1 MRTFLI
7 ILVILLFSGCF
18 GGTIYYLYS
27 KSQEK
32 PLEYQTEQPTT
43 QTIIKK
49 TVATGSVV
57 PRKEIEI
64 KPQVSGLIEKLYV
77 EAGNVV
83 KKGDLIASIRIIPD
97 MVNLNNA
104 ENRVNRAR
112 ISLKN
117 AQRDFDRN
125 KKLFE
130 DGVIAEASFQQF
142 ELSYN
147 NAQEEMT
154 AAEDNLQL
162 IRSGATKK
170 SGKNGN
176 TTVRAEIAGMILDVP
191 VEEGNSVI
199 EANTFNDG
207 TTVVTVA
214 DMDEIIFEGKV
225 DESEVGKIREG
236 MDLLLTIGAI
246 EGEQFDAKLEY
257 IAPKGLEENGAIQ
270 FEIRAALHLKED
282 QFIRAGYSAN
292 ADIVLD
298 RRDSVMAVN
307 ESLLQFGE
315 KDSVFVEV
323 EVGPQEFEKRYI
335 KTGLSDGINI
345 EVLSGLK
352 REDKIKNPNS
362 GAPKEG

>member
-18 GGTIYYLYS
+18 GGTIYYLYD

-32 PLEYQTEQPTT
+32 PLEYKTELPST

-77 EAGNVV
+77 EAGDIV
-83 KKGDLIASIRIIPD
+83 KKGDLIASISIIPD

-130 DGVIAEASFQQF
+130 DGVIAEADYQQF
-142 ELSYN
+142 ELALN
-147 NAQEEMT
+147 NAQEETT

-170 SGKNGN
+170 SGKTGN
-176 TTVRAEIAGMILDVP
+176 TNVRATIAGMVLDVP
-191 VEEGNSVI
+191 IEEGNSVI

-207 TTVVTVA
+207 TTIVTVA
-214 DMDEIIFEGKV
+214 DMEEIIFEGKV
-225 DESEVGKIREG
+225 DESEVGKIRAG
-236 MDLLLTIGAI
+236 MALLLTIGAI
-246 EGEQFDAKLEY
+246 EGEQFDAELEY
-257 IAPKGLEENGAIQ
+257 IAPKGKEENGAIQ
-270 FEIRAALHLKED
+270 FEIRAALRLKKD

-292 ADIVLD
+292 ADIVLE
-298 RRDSVMAVN
+298 RRDSVLAIN
-307 ESLLQFGE
+307 ESLLQFEGT
-315 KDSVFVEV
+315 DSTFVEV
-323 EVGPQEFEKRYI
+323 EVAPQVFEKKYI

-345 EVLSGLK
+345 EVVSGLGK
-352 REDKIKNPNS
+352 EAKIKNPNS
-362 GAPKEG
+362 GAPKGA

>member
-32 PLEYQTEQPTT
+32 PLEYKTEQPAM

-77 EAGNVV
+77 EAGDVV
-83 KKGDLIASIRIIPD
+83 QKGDLIASIRIIPD

-117 AQRDFDRN
+117 AQRDFERN

-130 DGVIAEASFQQF
+130 DGVIAEANYQQF
-142 ELSYN
+142 ELANN
-147 NAQEEMT
+147 NALEEMT

-170 SGKNGN
+170 SGKTGN
-176 TTVRAEIAGMILDVP
+176 TNVRAAIAGMILDVP

-207 TTVVTVA
+207 TTIVTVA

-225 DESEVGKIREG
+225 DESEVGKIRTG

-246 EGEQFDAKLEY
+246 EGERFDA
-257 IAPKGLEENGAIQ
+257 KGLEENGAIQ
-270 FEIRAALHLKED
+270 FEIRAALHLKKD

-298 RRDSVMAVN
+298 RRDSVLAIN
-307 ESLLQFGE
+307 ESLLQFDE
-315 KDSVFVEV
+315 QDSTFVEI
-323 EVGPQEFEKRYI
+323 EVTPQEFEKKYI

-345 EVLSGLK
+345 EVISGISK
-352 REDKIKNPNS
+352 ETNIKNPNS